1 MLLPDITAG
10 VAAQLMLDVKLLRHL
25 DVNYPTDSLE
35 VDELRAFA
43 SSDVSVIK
51 QEPKRTF
58 EIRPSLFEFRTQT
71 Y

>member
-10 VAAQLMLDVKLLRHL
+10 GAAQLMLDVKLLRHL
-25 DVNYPTDSLE
+25 NVNYPTHSLE
-35 VDELRAFA
+35 VDEVWAFA

-51 QEPKRTF
+51 QGPKRTF
-58 EIRPSLFEFRTQT
+58 EIRPSLFEFRIQT